1 MKITRLKFRIPSD
14 FTNDEFE
21 DVVGELEDWG
31 ADLITR
37 NPLVVEV
44 ERDLDGYRVEDV
56 IGVGLDYGLEVV
68 SETTF
73 NGI

>member
-1 MKITRLKFRIPSD
+1 MKLTRLKFRIPSD